1 VELHQT
7 EVRTDMS
14 DITISTTNEIG
25 PEYPASY
32 AFEPAESV
40 ARWRPFVNWLL
51 AIPHLAILNAF
62 QALTEILSIV
72 SWVSIVFTGKVPA
85 GIVNLQAMAMRYSLR
100 TMTFVTFMRE
110 EYPPFDFTTATT
122 DPGTDSRLRVD
133 FTPQLED
140 RNRVTVGFRLIL
152 VIPHV
157 VVLAALMVAAIIV
170 SIVAAF
176 AVLFT
181 GRWPGGA
188 QRFVLGVARWW
199 LRVQSYLLLL
209 HDEYPPFSM
218 S

>member
-1 VELHQT
+1 
-7 EVRTDMS
+7 MS
-14 DITISTTNEIG
+14 DTTMGNGAPAG
-25 PEYPASY
+25 PGYPASY
-32 AFEPAESV
+32 SFEPADTV
-40 ARWRPFVNWLL
+40 ARWRPFVHWLL

-72 SWVSIVFTGKVPA
+72 SWFSIVFTGKVPA
-85 GIVNLQAMAMRYSLR
+85 GIVNLQAMAMRYSMR
-100 TMTFVTFMRE
+100 TMTYVAFMRE
-110 EYPPFDFTTATT
+110 EYPPFDFTTAAT
-122 DPGTDSRLRVD
+122 DPGSDSRLRVD
-133 FTPQLED
+133 FTPKLED
-140 RNRVTVGFRLIL
+140 RNRLTVGFRLIL

-157 VVLAALMVAAIIV
+157 IVLVALMIAAIIV
-170 SIVAAF
+170 SVVAAF

-209 HDEYPPFSM
+209 HDEYPPFSL